1 MGNGE
6 WGIGYFIIS
15 ASSFFLL
22 PSSFCYN
29 RVSVSHKTE
38 RDMSHFTTIK
48 VQMKNGELLH
58 QLLEKLGDRVECNV
72 QVRSAQGDR
81 TNGEYVIRQSN
92 SYDLGLATAE
102 RITNWWQIFGV
113 SN

>member
-1 MGNGE
+1 
-6 WGIGYFIIS
+6 
-15 ASSFFLL
+15 
-22 PSSFCYN
+22 
-29 RVSVSHKTE
+29 
-38 RDMSHFTTIK
+38 
-48 VQMKNGELLH
+48 
-58 QLLEKLGDRVECNV
+58 V